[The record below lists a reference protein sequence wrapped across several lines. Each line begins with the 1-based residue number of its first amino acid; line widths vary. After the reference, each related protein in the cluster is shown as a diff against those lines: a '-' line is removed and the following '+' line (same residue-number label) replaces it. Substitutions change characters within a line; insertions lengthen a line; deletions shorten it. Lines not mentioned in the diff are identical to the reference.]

1 MLSANRNILLDIL
14 KGFAILGVILYHLGL
29 LPLGYLGV
37 EIFFVI
43 AGYLTTKSV
52 LKSLSND
59 TFSYSSFI
67 VGKLIRLC
75 PLVLLVTAFSMLLGY
90 FCLLPDVFKNV
101 GETSVG
107 SSLFVNNFVQCIT
120 SSDYW
125 DTGNDYKPLMHT
137 WYIGVLFQFYILY
150 PLICMLIYK
159 TTSRKREITLF
170 FALVILGMVSLFS
183 YLSPFITDAYKFYLL
198 PSRFFEFIIGALVA
212 FSEKYKNV
220 KSENIFKILIS
231 VFLLAILLIINIDF
245 TSNQSKVLVT
255 SFLTM
260 YIIIISSKTSFVLR
274 PKVAVL
280 IKPFVYCGVASY
292 SLYLWHQPI
301 MAFYRSIITP
311 YFHTLDY
318 IIILVICGLV
328 GFISYELIEKGI
340 SSFIKSKKDKG
351 NIVLINSLFLAFLLV
366 GLGFY
371 VYKRNGVV
379 RDIPELNVKSS
390 DPKTWEVLAY
400 NDKNSKL
407 DKDFEKNKKVK
418 VLVLGDSY
426 ARDWINIL
434 KESGVTDSMNIS
446 YHRGLDVETR
456 KRASQADYIF
466 IACKTKIEEYMPL
479 LPLLEGK
486 KYYRVGTK
494 NFGLNNGFI
503 YAKSLY
509 FRYKQQYAEIPSA
522 YLEENYN
529 QKLIFGSHYIDMI
542 SPVLEGEN
550 HIRIFTSTNKYF
562 SHDCLHLTQ
571 AGAIEYAKLLP
582 IKSYFQ

>member
-125 DTGNDYKPLMHT
+125 DT
-137 WYIGVLFQFYILY
+137 
-150 PLICMLIYK
+150 
-159 TTSRKREITLF
+159 
-170 FALVILGMVSLFS
+170 
-183 YLSPFITDAYKFYLL
+183 
-198 PSRFFEFIIGALVA
+198 
-212 FSEKYKNV
+212 
-220 KSENIFKILIS
+220 
-231 VFLLAILLIINIDF
+231 LLAILLIINIDF

-456 KRASQADYIF
+456 KRVSQADYIF
-466 IACKTKIEEYMPL
+466 IVCKTKIEEYMPL

-509 FRYKQQYAEIPSA
+509 FRYKQQYAEIPSS